1 MEILDMRFG
10 GVEVGTLLVIAAGC
24 WVVYRIKR
32 WWGIRSSIRYIS
44 KQIDNLS
51 KEIDEVDRNLES
63 GRGDAGVYQY
73 LYQEREKYYG
83 LLHDLRA
90 QLNK

>member
-1 MEILDMRFG
+1 MRY
-10 GVEVGTLLVIAAGC
+10 V
-24 WVVYRIKR
+24 
-32 WWGIRSSIRYIS
+32 S

-51 KEIDEVDRNLES
+51 KEIDELER
-63 GRGDAGVYQY
+63 GRGDAFAYQY
-73 LYQEREKYYG
+73 LHQEREKYYG